1 MDDQATVIA
10 VYVPSPPEFDA
21 IEGWENAPAVQIRHL
36 WSGEPAPPERYAV
49 VRLCWSP
56 NGLHVRF
63 LCEQR
68 EPLIVSDSPAL
79 DKKTLGL
86 WDRDVCEV
94 FLAPDADNP
103 STYYEFEAAPTGEWV
118 DLALNITPSGRQTE
132 WDYSSGMKAFAGVAS
147 DFTLIGITIP
157 WSPRIPKPAAGEI
170 WKVNLFRCVGPHP
183 TERYLAWQPT
193 RTPEPN
199 FHVPDAFGW
208 LRFEG

>member
-10 VYVPSPPEFDA
+10 AYVLSPPKFDA
-21 IEGWENAPAVQIRHL
+21 IEGWENAPAVQIQHL
-36 WSGEPAPPERYAV
+36 WSGEPAPPERHAT

-56 NGLHVRF
+56 SGLHVRF

-68 EPLIVSDSPAL
+68 EPLIVADWPVL

-94 FLAPDADNP
+94 FLAPDANNP

-118 DLALNITPSGRQTE
+118 DLAINLTPLGRQTE
-132 WDYSSGMKAFAGVAS
+132 WDYASGMKAFAGVAS
-147 DFTLIGITIP
+147 DFTLTGITIP
-157 WSPRIPKPAAGEI
+157 WSTRIPRPAAGEI

-183 TERYLAWQPT
+183 TERYLAWRPT

-208 LRFEG
+208 LKFEE